1 MDTWSGGRTKLET
14 LANILHLEAKGG
26 FADKV
31 VVDGGLDKFIELALD
46 ELAPAVTGI
55 PDYAEM
61 TPAERRTW
69 AKGVMRRIPKSP
81 PSVGPVPR
89 VAAQAA
95 IHSTTVSRARPES
108 VRAAPARP
116 RRPRPPPPPVK
127 VTLSDSVSRLRSV
140 NRSHMPKLEKLGIS
154 TIEDLLHQFPLR
166 HLDYA
171 NIRKV
176 NELVPG
182 EEQTTVVTVWE
193 ARLISGRDPRR
204 KSTQAV
210 LGDDTGNLHAVWFNS
225 PWLVKVLRPETKIA
239 LSGRVGTFNGR
250 PRFENPDYDLVNEGN
265 DLMHVGRLVP
275 VYPLTRG
282 LPQRTARRMAREVL
296 DTALDKVEEPMPPE
310 MLERLGFVGVREAIL
325 QMHYPDSAQHYATA
339 RSRLA
344 FDELFVMQLAVLSR
358 RIRWREADGV
368 PLSADL
374 VRLSS
379 FVESLPFRLT
389 GGQAKALEEILADL
403 RESRPMSRLLQ
414 GDVGS
419 GKTVVAAAAM
429 LAAVFD
435 GYQGALMAPTEVL
448 SEQHYLSVTRM
459 LSGGREVPTLDESYV
474 SLEMPSLGR
483 PVVVALLLGSMRKR
497 VKDELHERIAAAEV
511 DVVIGTQALIQDTVD
526 MPRLAVAV
534 VDEQHRFGVMQR
546 SALRGKGAR
555 PHVLAMSATPI
566 PRSLSLTVYGDLDTS
581 IIDELPPGR
590 QPVRTVLVPPE
601 QRPAAY
607 EGLRREVA
615 QGRQAFVVCPLVEE
629 SEAIQSRAAVEEYER
644 LSSTVFPDLRL
655 GLLHGRM
662 PLREKELVLEEFQ
675 RGSYDVL
682 VTTPVVEVGI
692 DVPNATVMLIDG
704 ADRFGLA
711 QLHQFRGRVGR
722 GEHRGYCLLLADAP
736 GEDARERLRLME
748 RIQDG
753 FVLAEEDLR
762 LRGAGDYMGTRQS
775 GLPNL
780 RVARPSDQSLLLLA
794 RREAQRLL
802 GEDPEL
808 KREEHAVLG
817 RRFRKMAAD
826 TPFYAS

>member
-1 MDTWSGGRTKLET
+1 MATRPGGRTKLQI
-14 LANILHLEAKGG
+14 LANILRLEARKG
-26 FADKV
+26 FADEV
-31 VVDGGLDKFIELALD
+31 VTGGLDRFLELASD
-46 ELAPAVTGI
+46 ELTPAVSHLPG
-55 PDYAEM
+55 YAAM
-61 TPAERRTW
+61 TPDERREW
-69 AKGVMRRIPKSP
+69 AIGVMRSIAKSPPQDIPVSKAAAQSGTRPVTSADARPKSP
-81 PSVGPVPR
+81 DTPPT
-89 VAAQAA
+89 Q
-95 IHSTTVSRARPES
+95 
-108 VRAAPARP
+108 P
-116 RRPRPPPPPVK
+116 RRPRTPPAPVK
-127 VTLSDSVSRLRSV
+127 VSLMDSASRLRSV
-140 NRSHMPKLEKLGIS
+140 NKSHVSKLEKLGVS
-154 TIEDLLHQFPLR
+154 TVEDLLYQFPLR

-176 NELVPG
+176 SELVPG
-182 EEQTTVVTVWE
+182 EEQTTVATLWE
-193 ARLISGRDPRR
+193 ARVVGQNPRR

-210 LGDDTGNLHAVWFNS
+210 FGDDTGNLHVVWFNNPYVAS
-225 PWLVKVLRPETKIA
+225 RLKPGAKVA
-239 LSGRVGTFNGR
+239 LSGKVGVFGGR
-250 PRFENPDYDLVNEGN
+250 PRFQNPDYDIWREG
-265 DLMHVGRLVP
+265 DDSVHSGRLVP
-275 VYPLTRG
+275 VYPLTNK
-282 LPQRTARRMAREVL
+282 LYQRTARRMARE
-296 DTALDKVEEPMPPE
+296 ALDAALSKVEESLPQA

-368 PLSADL
+368 PLSADP

-389 GGQAKALEEILADL
+389 GGQVKALDEILADL

-435 GYQGALMAPTEVL
+435 DYQAALMAPTEVL

-459 LSGGREVPTLDESYV
+459 LSGGEAPTLDENPV
-474 SLEMPSLGR
+474 SLELPSLGR
-483 PVVVALLLGSMRKR
+483 PVVVALLLGSMGKR
-497 VKDELHERIAAAEV
+497 AKDELHERIAAGDV

-566 PRSLSLTVYGDLDTS
+566 PRSLALTVYGDLDTS

-590 QPVRTVLVPPE
+590 QPVRTVLVSPE
-601 QRPAAY
+601 QRSAAY

-644 LSSTVFPDLRL
+644 LSSAVFPDLRL

-675 RGSYDVL
+675 RGEFDVL

-722 GEHRGYCLLLADAP
+722 GVHRGHCLLLADAP

-775 GLPNL
+775 GLPDL
-780 RVARPSDQSLLLLA
+780 RVARPTDRSLLALA
-794 RREAQRLL
+794 RLEAQRLL
-802 GEDPEL
+802 DDDPEL
-808 KREEHAVLG
+808 EREEHSVLA
-817 RRFRKMAAD
+817 RRYRKLVAS
-826 TPFYAS
+826 TPFDAS

>member
-1 MDTWSGGRTKLET
+1 MATRPGSRTKLEI
-14 LANILHLEAKGG
+14 LANILRLEAKEG

-31 VVDGGLDKFIELALD
+31 VKGGLDKFLGLAFD
-46 ELAPAVTGI
+46 ELTPTLSSLPGYG
-55 PDYAEM
+55 DM
-61 TPAERRTW
+61 TPAERREW
-69 AKGVMRRIPKSP
+69 ATGVMRRIPRHTQSDAPTSRPATQSATHPATVAGASP
-81 PSVGPVPR
+81 QSDR
-89 VAAQAA
+89 
-95 IHSTTVSRARPES
+95 SS
-108 VRAAPARP
+108 PARP
-116 RRPRPPPPPVK
+116 RRPRTPPAPVK
-127 VTLSDSVSRLRSV
+127 ASLDDSVSVLRSV
-140 NRSHMPKLEKLGIS
+140 NKSHLPMLERLGIS
-154 TIEDLLHQFPLR
+154 TVQDLLYQFPLR

-176 NELVPG
+176 NELMPG
-182 EEQTTVVTVWE
+182 EEQTTVATLWE
-193 ARLISGRDPRR
+193 ARVVGQNPRR

-210 LGDDTGNLHAVWFNS
+210 FGDDTGNLHVVWFNNPYVARS
-225 PWLVKVLRPETKIA
+225 LKPGVKVA
-239 LSGRVGTFNGR
+239 LSGKVGVFGGR
-250 PRFENPDYDLVNEGN
+250 PRFQNPDYDILREG
-265 DLMHVGRLVP
+265 DDSVHSGRLVP
-275 VYPLTRG
+275 VYPLTNR
-282 LPQRTARRMAREVL
+282 LYQRTARRMARE
-296 DTALDKVEEPMPPE
+296 ALDVALSKVEESLPPE
-310 MLERLGFVGVREAIL
+310 MLERLGFVGVRDAIS
-325 QMHYPDSAQHYATA
+325 QMHYPDSAQSYTTA

-368 PLSADL
+368 PLSVDEA
-374 VRLSS
+374 RLSA
-379 FVESLPFRLT
+379 FIESLPFSLT
-389 GGQAKALEEILADL
+389 GGQARALEEILADL
-403 RESRPMSRLLQ
+403 RDSRPMSRLLQ

-448 SEQHYLSVTRM
+448 AEQHYLSVTRM
-459 LSGGREVPTLDESYV
+459 LSGGGESPTLDEHVV
-474 SLEMPSLGR
+474 SLDMPSLGR
-483 PVVVALLLGSMRKR
+483 PVTVALLIGSLRKR
-497 VKDELHERIAAAEV
+497 AKDELHERIAAGEV
-511 DVVIGTQALIQDTVD
+511 DVVIGTQALIQETVD

-566 PRSLSLTVYGDLDTS
+566 PRSLALTVYGDLDTS
-581 IIDELPPGR
+581 VIDELPPGR
-590 QPVRTVLVPPE
+590 QPVRTVLVSPE
-601 QRPAAY
+601 QRSAAY
-607 EGLRREVA
+607 EGVRREVT

-644 LSSTVFPDLRL
+644 LSSNVFPDLRL

-675 RGSYDVL
+675 RGGFDVL

-722 GEHRGYCLLLADAP
+722 GVHRGHCLLLADAP

-753 FVLAEEDLR
+753 FALAEEDLR

-775 GLPNL
+775 GLPDL
-780 RVARPSDQSLLLLA
+780 RVARPTDQSLLALA
-794 RREAQRLL
+794 RREAQKLL
-802 GEDPEL
+802 DDDPEL
-808 KREEHAVLG
+808 EREEHAVLA
-817 RRFRKMAAD
+817 RRYRKLVAS
-826 TPFYAS
+826 TPFDAS

>member
-1 MDTWSGGRTKLET
+1 MATESGGRTKLEI
-14 LANILHLEAKGG
+14 LANILRLERIEG
-26 FADKV
+26 FADRV
-31 VVDGGLDKFIELALD
+31 VTGGLDKFIERQFD
-46 ELAPAVTGI
+46 ELKPAVSY
-55 PDYAEM
+55 PPRYADM
-61 TPAERRTW
+61 TPAERREW
-69 AKGVMRRIPKSP
+69 AVGVMRSIANIPS
-81 PSVGPVPR
+81 
-89 VAAQAA
+89 A
-95 IHSTTVSRARPES
+95 SREAGRPDA
-108 VRAAPARP
+108 RAATQPAAVAGDRPQPSPSAPPRP
-116 RRPRPPPPPVK
+116 RRPRRPPAPVK
-127 VTLSDSVSRLRSV
+127 VALADSVSRLRSV
-140 NRSHMPKLEKLGIS
+140 NKNHVALLEKLGVF
-154 TIEDLLHQFPLR
+154 TVEDLVYQFPTR

-193 ARLISGRDPRR
+193 ARLVGQHPRR

-210 LGDDTGNLHAVWFNS
+210 LGDDTGNLHAVWFNN
-225 PWLVKVLRPETKIA
+225 PWVARSLKPEAKVA
-239 LSGRVGTFNGR
+239 LSGRVAAFGGR
-250 PRFENPDYDLVNEGN
+250 PRFENPDYDLLNGDDNLV
-265 DLMHVGRLVP
+265 HSGRLVP

-282 LPQRTARRMAREVL
+282 LYLRTARRMAREVL
-296 DTALDKVEEPMPPE
+296 DAALDKVEEWLPPA
-310 MLERLGFVGVREAIL
+310 MLDRLGFVGVRDAIS
-325 QMHYPDSAQHYATA
+325 QMHFPDTAQHHANA

-344 FDELFVMQLAVLSR
+344 FDELFVRQLAVLAR
-358 RIRWREADGV
+358 RMRWREVDGI
-368 PLSADL
+368 PLSADASK
-374 VRLSS
+374 LSA
-379 FVESLPFRLT
+379 FIESLPFSLT
-389 GGQAKALEEILADL
+389 GGQARALEEILADL
-403 RESRPMSRLLQ
+403 RDSRPMSRLLQ

-448 SEQHYLSVTRM
+448 SEQHYLSITRM
-459 LSGGREVPTLDESYV
+459 LSGGGATPSLDENV
-474 SLEMPSLGR
+474 ASLEAPWRGR

-497 VKDELHERIAAAEV
+497 AKDDLHVRIANGEV
-511 DVVIGTQALIQDTVD
+511 DIVIGTQALIQDSVD

-555 PHVLAMSATPI
+555 PHLLAMSATPI
-566 PRSLSLTVYGDLDTS
+566 PRSLSLTLYGDLDTS
-581 IIDELPPGR
+581 TIDELPPGR
-590 QPVRTVLVPPE
+590 QPVRTVLVAPE
-601 QRPAAY
+601 KRASAY
-607 EGLRREVA
+607 EGLRREVV

-644 LSSTVFPDLRL
+644 LSSDVFPDLRL

-662 PLREKELVLEEFQ
+662 PLREKELVLDEFQ
-675 RGSYDVL
+675 RGEYDVL

-722 GEHRGYCLLLADAP
+722 GVHRGQCLLLADAP
-736 GEDARERLRLME
+736 GEDARERLRLVE

-775 GLPNL
+775 GLPDL
-780 RVARPSDQSLLLLA
+780 RVARPNGPEPA
-794 RREAQRLL
+794 RTGAA
-802 GEDPEL
+802 GGAA
-808 KREEHAVLG
+808 AVG
-817 RRFRKMAAD
+817 R
-826 TPFYAS
+826 